1 MATSK
6 GSGACRTIV
15 QLRLTDSA
23 AASVSDE
30 HKSTSLEADIEK
42 KVDKARLELKEA
54 QNALDNSKS
63 ELKESETK
71 LKNAN
76 AELKAAKTESEINR
90 ANQAVDRA
98 NEGVDT
104 SQSFVTS
111 CTKRVIDLMQRLTRL
126 ESAASGTSLY
136 YSGLRQP
143 YSFLLQGLIRRVL
156 PRRLASVLLCERFLD
171 CSLLSNQVGPPQV

>member
-42 KVDKARLELKEA
+42 KVDKVTLELKDAERKLKEA
-54 QNALDNSKS
+54 ESNLDKSKL
-63 ELKESETK
+63 ELKD
-71 LKNAN
+71 AN
-76 AELKAAKTESEINR
+76 TELKAAKTESEINR

-98 NEGVDT
+98 NQGVDT
-104 SQSFVTS
+104 SQSLVTS
-111 CTKRVIDLMQRLTRL
+111 CTKRVVELMQRLTRL
-126 ESAASGTSLY
+126 ESAATGTSLF
-136 YSGLRQP
+136 YSGLMTTLK
-143 YSFLLQGLIRRVL
+143 FLLQGLIRRVL
-156 PRRLASVLLCERFLD
+156 HLRRPASVCMLLND
-171 CSLLSNQVGPPQV
+171 S

>member
-1 MATSK
+1 MSASQPAFVNFKMATSK

-54 QNALDNSKS
+54 QNALDNAKS
-63 ELKESETK
+63 ELKD
-71 LKNAN
+71 AN

-104 SQSFVTS
+104 SQSLVTS
-111 CTKRVIDLMQRLTRL
+111 CTKRVVELMQRLTRL

-136 YSGLRQP
+136 YFWIDDDLKVVSPAGFDSPSSPSSSSGKC
-143 YSFLLQGLIRRVL
+143 
-156 PRRLASVLLCERFLD
+156 SVMLNE
-171 CSLLSNQVGPPQV
+171 S